1 MKRRTATHRRD
12 MRGVSTVEAAIALP
26 LLAFLMLA
34 TVELSRAFV
43 QYTVLSDSVRD
54 AARHAAGSALFGT
67 TQKVTISPQLISD
80 TRNLVVFGNQAG
92 TGSAQLPGLTV
103 QQVTLTDA
111 GNNNVLVTVVY
122 PYQPLFGAR
131 LPSFGV
137 GKGSNTMTFNMNIA
151 VTMRAL

>member
-1 MKRRTATHRRD
+1 
-12 MRGVSTVEAAIALP
+12 MRGAATVEAAIALP
-26 LLAFLMLA
+26 MLAFLMLA

-43 QYTVLSDSVRD
+43 QYTVLSDAVRD
-54 AARHAAGSALFGT
+54 AARHAAGHALFGT
-67 TQKVTISPQLISD
+67 TQKVSISPQLITD

-111 GNNNVLVTVVY
+111 GNNNVLVSAVY
-122 PYQPLFGAR
+122 PFQPLFGSR

-137 GKGSNTMTFNMNIA
+137 GGGSPVMTFNMNIA